1 MVVFVFKLHE
11 KLRLDEL
18 RVVALIDI
26 LCSHAMISTLNPFH
40 VTKFRWIRLSHC
52 THQEEN
58 GMVTEWLS
66 DASCACHKSLR
77 DTVYI
82 CATLL
87 VFFGYERGC
96 YHFKTDLRSWNLSVK
111 LKKVHKMYALL
122 YDQFSYWGTDISRR
136 NFLRPVGSVYIWERV
151 MENSCDKMRNTIINN
166 PFRIK

>member
-1 MVVFVFKLHE
+1 MYHQINCKVVVFVFKLH
-11 KLRLDEL
+11 KRLRLDEL

-40 VTKFRWIRLSHC
+40 VTKFRWIRLSHR

-87 VFFGYERGC
+87 VFFR
-96 YHFKTDLRSWNLSVK
+96 LRKRLSSFQNRLKK
-111 LKKVHKMYALL
+111 LKSFSEAKKKSTKCTL
-122 YDQFSYWGTDISRR
+122 YFTINSPFGARI
-136 NFLRPVGSVYIWERV
+136 FLDVIFLGR
-151 MENSCDKMRNTIINN
+151 
-166 PFRIK
+166 